1 MTAFLFTMPLSV
13 WTTLDQIRAAVISGK
28 LGAVM
33 SISAILAAMMAAAVI
48 LKISSDYIQ
57 GQGVGIWQLVR
68 PLVLLALVCQFNTLV
83 LSPLNSL
90 VNLFTRD
97 LAATVNISTKEYISQ
112 WSSNMT
118 YVEAYNL
125 KSIDDKQTAALE
137 ELEKSSRSGIGKFF
151 TKIWEGLKK
160 FCRDLLSVTSFT
172 VEAIVSAALFF
183 IVKMLLFAQ
192 QILCALY
199 LTIAGLIG
207 PLVFALAIVS
217 GYAQGIKAW
226 IARYIQIAMWVP
238 IGYIIMYI
246 NLQIGNVFMRNVV
259 DAGGASLSTG
269 WFMVVLQV
277 VALVSVASVPKIAAW
292 VIEST
297 GANDAHGSV
306 SQPMRTV
313 ARKLIK
319 F

>member
-125 KSIDDKQTAALE
+125 KSIDDKQTATLE

-151 TKIWEGLKK
+151 TKIWEGLTK

-183 IVKMLLFAQ
+183 IVTMLLFAQ

>member
-13 WTTLDQIRAAVISGK
+13 WTTLDQIRAAVISGE

-226 IARYIQIAMWVP
+226 IARYIQIAMWIP

>member
-13 WTTLDQIRAAVISGK
+13 WTTLDQIRGAVISGK

-226 IARYIQIAMWVP
+226 IARYIQIAMWIP

>member
-1 MTAFLFTMPLSV
+1 MTTMLYTMPLSI
-13 WTTLDQIRAAVISGK
+13 WTTLDQIRGSVISGK

-33 SISAILAAMMAAAVI
+33 SIASILAAMMAAAVI

-68 PLVLLALVCQFNTLV
+68 PLVLLAFVCQFNTLV

-97 LAATVNISTKEYISQ
+97 LASTVNISTKEYISQ
-112 WSSNMT
+112 WSSNMA

-125 KSIDDKQTAALE
+125 KSIDDEQTAALE
-137 ELEKSSRSGIGKFF
+137 ELEKTSKSGIGKFF
-151 TKIWEGLKK
+151 AKIWEGIKK
-160 FCRDLLSVTSFT
+160 FCRNLLSITSFT
-172 VEAIVSAALFF
+172 VEAIISAALFF
-183 IVKMLLFAQ
+183 IVKILLFAQ

-207 PLVFALAIVS
+207 PIVFALAIVS
-217 GYAQGIKAW
+217 GYAQGIKSW

-238 IGYIIMYI
+238 IGYIVMYI
-246 NLQIGNVFMRNVV
+246 NLQVGNVFMRNVV
-259 DAGGASLSTG
+259 DAGGAALSTG